1 MNWICI
7 LVLQANFSDGG
18 FAKLAP
24 LPHTI
29 FFIFILF
36 FTDRVVGLV
45 GLLTIF
51 SLVSNGCSW

>member
-1 MNWICI
+1 MNGICI

-29 FFIFILF
+29 LYFYFI

-51 SLVSNGCSW
+51 SLVSNGCSG

>member
-1 MNWICI
+1 MNGICI

-36 FTDRVVGLV
+36 FDWPGCGSYGTAYYFL
-45 GLLTIF
+45 F
-51 SLVSNGCSW
+51 SL